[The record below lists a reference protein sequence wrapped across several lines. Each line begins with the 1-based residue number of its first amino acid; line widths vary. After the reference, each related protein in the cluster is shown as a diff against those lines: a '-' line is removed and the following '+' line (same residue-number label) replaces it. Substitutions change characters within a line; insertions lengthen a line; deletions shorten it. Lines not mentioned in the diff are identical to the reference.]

1 MNIKEITGGYV
12 TVEIEVST
20 CLAIASACHLA
31 SNMAHDD
38 KHPIH
43 GQTFGLLWSAFEAFA
58 LVGAAHGSMS
68 PAEYAGCT
76 LPQVKAEWGTL
87 PLIVGG
93 KEVVR

>member
-1 MNIKEITGGYV
+1 MSADRHRILV
-12 TVEIEVST
+12 RAVED
-20 CLAIASACHLA
+20 AG
-31 SNMAHDD
+31 D
-38 KHPIH
+38 
-43 GQTFGLLWSAFEAFA
+43 SAFEAFA